1 MEFLGPKRGLG
12 MELEYGKFH
21 VELYSH
27 SGIQGGFPTLFGYA
41 NRAPP
46 LPHSPKTL
54 FVLSLYGDSLYGR
67 VTN

>member
-27 SGIQGGFPTLFGYA
+27 SGIQGGFPTLPIIITTAKPIGNQNNA
-41 NRAPP
+41 I
-46 LPHSPKTL
+46 T
-54 FVLSLYGDSLYGR
+54 
-67 VTN
+67 TNYENNSGNM